1 MRGGYVEG
9 SAEEEERDAAAEP
22 VCQRA
27 RPEAVQGTTY
37 EMLDAAEAVAAHG
50 DSAVKEVSVML
61 TSGDREIRW
70 RAAVALERIGAPAV
84 ETLVAA
90 AGHDDYLVRVPA
102 IWALEH
108 IGDARAVDT
117 LVANLNGTN
126 ECCRWAAGAAL
137 AKIGGESGR
146 AAVESAFANDPAGRG
161 IVED

>member
-1 MRGGYVEG
+1 
-9 SAEEEERDAAAEP
+9 
-22 VCQRA
+22 
-27 RPEAVQGTTY
+27 
-37 EMLDAAEAVAAHG
+37 
-50 DSAVKEVSVML
+50 ML
-61 TSGDREIRW
+61 TSGDREVRW

-108 IGDARAVDT
+108 IGDARAVDA

-137 AKIGGESGR
+137 QRSAAR
-146 AAVESAFANDPAGRG
+146 AAGPRSRARSRTTRRGAG
-161 IVED
+161 IVEELIEGS